1 MVLKW
6 ASALIAAMAA
16 GSFVTMSVTI
26 GARAPVAV
34 QLTLVAVCA
43 GAAMLVVIAELYRR
57 LDARLG
63 VLADFLVVRLD
74 EIVARLDR
82 LEAAPTLDALIAR
95 AERDRA
101 GLERTEPAPVVS
113 LVPRR
118 GGR

>member
-6 ASALIAAMAA
+6 ASAMVAAIAA
-16 GSFVTMSVTI
+16 GSFVTMAVTT
-26 GARAPVAV
+26 GARAPLAVA
-34 QLTLVAVCA
+34 LALVAICAA
-43 GAAMLVVIAELYRR
+43 GAVLVVIAELYQR

-82 LEAAPTLDALIAR
+82 LEATPALDALF
-95 AERDRA
+95 DRSEVDRP
-101 GLERTEPAPVVS
+101 GFGRTEPAPVVS